1 MPELPEVENVRATL
15 AELVIGKKIDRVS
28 VGVPKMIVGMP
39 AEAFIDN
46 MIDQQIEAVRR
57 RGKFLL
63 IDTTDGTLLSHL
75 RMEGKYRLNNAS
87 DPVDKHTHVIFHFTD
102 DTELRYLDVRKFGTM
117 ELVPKHQEDTTKS
130 IQKLGPEPLSAKFE
144 KKAFGTKLQKSG
156 RAVKTVLL
164 DQSLVA
170 GIGNIYA
177 DEICFQA
184 KVLPERPANTLK
196 PAEITRLYESTKAIM
211 TEAVALGG
219 STIRTY
225 VNSQGKIGG
234 YQEKLQVYGEKGNP
248 CPRCGT
254 PIVKIKLNGRGTHF
268 CPKCQK

>member
-15 AELVIGKKIDRVS
+15 AELVIGKEIDQVV

-39 AEAFIDN
+39 AEQFVGN
-46 MIDQQIEAVRR
+46 MIGQTIEAVRR

-75 RMEGKYRLNNAS
+75 RMEGKYRLNNGT
-87 DPVDKHTHVIFHFTD
+87 DPVDKHTHVTFHFTD
-102 DTELRYLDVRKFGTM
+102 GTELRYLDVRKFGTM
-117 ELVPKHQEDTTKS
+117 ELVLKGQEGLTKS
-130 IQKLGPEPLSAKFE
+130 IQKLGPEPLSATFE
-144 KKAFGTKLQKSG
+144 KSVFATKLKKSG

-196 PAEITRLYESTKAIM
+196 PAEITRLYASTKSIM
-211 TEAVALGG
+211 AEAVALGG

-234 YQEKLQVYGEKGNP
+234 YQDKLQVYGEKDNP
-248 CPRCGT
+248 CPICGT